1 MAKAS
6 AKHPI
11 EIKIGVQYSPRELT
25 IEVEHTPQEVT
36 DLVDSAVADGA
47 VLHLTDVRG
56 RQLMVP
62 AGTISYVEI
71 GPPEARRVGFGAGE

>member
-1 MAKAS
+1 MAKAA

-11 EIKIGVQYSPRELT
+11 EIKIGVQYSPRELS
-25 IEVEHTPQEVT
+25 IEVEHTPDEVT
-36 DLVDSAVADGA
+36 ALVDQAVADAA

-56 RQLMVP
+56 RKVMVP
-62 AGTISYVEI
+62 ASTISYVEI